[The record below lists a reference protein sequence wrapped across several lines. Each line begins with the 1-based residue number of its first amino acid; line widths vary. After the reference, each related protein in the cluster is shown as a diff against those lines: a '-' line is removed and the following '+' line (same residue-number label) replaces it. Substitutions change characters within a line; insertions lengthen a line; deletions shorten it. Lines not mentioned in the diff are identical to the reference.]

1 MLLKSLFFWGLMYQS
16 FIFGQKTNVVLP
28 QRKIYTSDCE
38 STRFQDG
45 SSIEIVRQS
54 DDNYQ
59 AHWSRNINEPQVFIT
74 FYGHHLYNYK
84 AINDSRNICPV
95 NFKVLD
101 KNDLIGLNV
110 KRQYQNSIY
119 KYSVGDLELTYS
131 QIVVDSSNCDQ
142 KNDIRLVM
150 EPFSF
155 IAMKGALNSDED
167 GVKSMPV
174 VGYHQKAKNGM
185 FSTYIAYN
193 SGLPIRCIEE
203 INYEEYF
210 SSILSYNELMP
221 NQYISFID
229 SLNYGLR
236 NSQKIKKSV
245 NIEFILKIED
255 GKKTAQIL
263 NSPNDFDFSTLLQK
277 VKKLET
283 PVYKNINITTFD
295 TISFSIGPNPSNLQK
310 SKLKKQVVNQS
321 LGFYNFTSNGQLN
334 SLLNKSLDLNANAI
348 LKSPNNLVLFSGVSN
363 FNENKKNI
371 KKIVCPGPIYA
382 LGSIIP
388 GLGVLRFQN
397 SISNKHSNP
406 SKKLLITSLTIAGIG
421 IASKFASIY
430 QYNKF
435 LNSDILPSDKL
446 NSYKFANATQKVF
459 VVSSAIYGALFL
471 VDFTW
476 TFSLGI
482 KSKHVQYQT
491 NSELRK
497 MHNKG
502 IWI

>member
-1 MLLKSLFFWGLMYQS
+1 MLLKSLFFLVLLNQ
-16 FIFGQKTNVVLP
+16 FFVLGQKTNVVLP
-28 QRKIYTSDCE
+28 QRKIFTADCE
-38 STRFQDG
+38 NIKFQDG

-54 DDNYQ
+54 DENYQ
-59 AHWSRNINEPQVFIT
+59 SHWSRNINEPQVFIT

-101 KNDLIGLNV
+101 KNDLVGLNV
-110 KRQYQNSIY
+110 TRQYQNSTY
-119 KYSVGDLELTYS
+119 KYSVGDLELSYS
-131 QIVVDSSNCDQ
+131 QIVVDSSSCDQ

-155 IAMKGALNSDED
+155 IALKGALNSDED

-221 NQYISFID
+221 NQYINFID
-229 SLNYGLR
+229 SLSYELR
-236 NSQKIKKSV
+236 NSKKIKNSV
-245 NIEFILKIED
+245 NIDFILKIED
-255 GKKTAQIL
+255 GKISSQIL
-263 NSPNDFDFSTLLQK
+263 KMPNDFDYSTLSQK
-277 VKKLET
+277 AKKLET
-283 PVYKNINITTFD
+283 PFYKNINITTVD
-295 TISFSIGPNPSNLQK
+295 TISFNIAPNPRNLQK

-382 LGSIIP
+382 IGSIIP

-406 SKKLLITSLTIAGIG
+406 SKKLLISSLTIAGIG
-421 IASKFASIY
+421 IASKFATTY

-476 TFSLGI
+476 TISLGI

-497 MHNKG
+497 MHKKS